1 MGKKPNYKAKILLN
15 IVDRLEPIGS
25 AQWMEVADKY
35 KVDSGEGDLRDWQDL
50 KRYFVEKLCDKN
62 KKPTGES
69 APKPQVARA
78 QAIYE
83 KILRKEGCGIYGD
96 EASSEDEFEDEDE
109 DDDDEEETDGVG
121 TEPSQSTEEV
131 PLLGS
136 GGKVA
141 GSKRK
146 ATHPASATKTS
157 NSRHNARASAKGLI
171 NTLTNSL
178 DGLNTASMMQM
189 MMQQQQQQTAMM
201 MQMMQQQ
208 QQQMMQIL
216 LARKDRG
223 DMPSSAS
230 SVISEG
236 NAFDFS
242 DVDKI

>member
-1 MGKKPNYKAKILLN
+1 
-15 IVDRLEPIGS
+15 
-25 AQWMEVADKY
+25 
-35 KVDSGEGDLRDWQDL
+35 
-50 KRYFVEKLCDKN
+50 
-62 KKPTGES
+62 
-69 APKPQVARA
+69 
-78 QAIYE
+78 
-83 KILRKEGCGIYGD
+83 
-96 EASSEDEFEDEDE
+96 
-109 DDDDEEETDGVG
+109 
-121 TEPSQSTEEV
+121 
-131 PLLGS
+131 LLGS